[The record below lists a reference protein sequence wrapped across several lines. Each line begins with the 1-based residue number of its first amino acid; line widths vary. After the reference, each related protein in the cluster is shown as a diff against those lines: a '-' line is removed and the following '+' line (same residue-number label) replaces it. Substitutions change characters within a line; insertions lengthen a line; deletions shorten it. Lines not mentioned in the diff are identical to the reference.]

1 MIEIVGTV
9 EEVGDDFLVIKIAYK
24 IPFMEEELK
33 KWAKRLRIGSRVGV
47 LLMEDGSIRIRL
59 I

>member
-24 IPFMEEELK
+24 IPFTE
-33 KWAKRLRIGSRVGV
+33 
-47 LLMEDGSIRIRL
+47 
-59 I
+59 